1 MSRRVDEPVIDQS
14 RTRQL
19 GLSELVVLANLGDN
33 LTFYVQPRKR
43 GCTVCP
49 RCGCSKTTIHMS
61 RVRKLRDILPH
72 AQGASRFIELDFS
85 FRSYCCSNCK
95 YVFSPVYQFAAPKA
109 RLTRRLEDFLVRES
123 FNRSFES
130 VSHITN
136 QTVSPAAIKL
146 LIDRWIQEKDQTREH
161 PYTASTLGLL
171 SYQSNQTYGILVLN
185 IDDEHPYLVDV
196 LSETGAESMRTA
208 LRQFEIS
215 DIQQIVLDLT
225 ETSWEVMA
233 EKPPHIASLVDP
245 GFFYNLVQEQ
255 LYDLAKKD
263 TRWLPMPNKLEV
275 IMTPQRKILATQQY
289 TLKQILKQ
297 RPKLSKMYHAADALY
312 DILVSGWSEQLLIDW
327 ANQILTNGP
336 SSLMPIAQ
344 RMLDCMPNI
353 LLYEKAGFPAMKF
366 STISEQITGYTQ
378 KLRPCSSALEKARL
392 LYLIAPDTIQVGES
406 VPQRLGVP
414 IAKIIDMLKEQ
425 NLTQERIYTP

>member
-19 GLSELVVLANLGDN
+19 GLSELVVLANLGDD
-33 LTFYVQPRKR
+33 LTFYVQPRER
-43 GCTVCP
+43 GHTICP

-61 RVRKLRDILPH
+61 RIRKLRDILPH

-85 FRSYCCSNCK
+85 FRNYCCSGCK

-123 FNRSFES
+123 INRSLDS
-130 VSHITN
+130 VSRITN
-136 QTVSPAAIKL
+136 QTVTPAAIKL
-146 LIDRWIQEKDQTREH
+146 LIDRWIQEKEQTKVR

-185 IDDEHPYLVDV
+185 IDEERPYLVDV
-196 LSETGAESMRTA
+196 LSETGAESIRTV
-208 LRQFEIS
+208 LRQFEVS

-233 EKPPHIASLVDP
+233 EKPPHITSLVDP

-263 TRWLPMPNKLEV
+263 TRWLPTPNKLEV

-297 RPKLSKMYHAADALY
+297 RPRLNEMYHAADALY
-312 DILVSGWSEQLLIDW
+312 DILVSGWSEQHLIDW